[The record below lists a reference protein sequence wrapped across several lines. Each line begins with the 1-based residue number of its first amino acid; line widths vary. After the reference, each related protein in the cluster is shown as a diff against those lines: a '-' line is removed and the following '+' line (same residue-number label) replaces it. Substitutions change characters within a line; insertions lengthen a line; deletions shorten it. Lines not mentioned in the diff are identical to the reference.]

1 MGSVDYIVI
10 VAYMALLASIGF
22 IVKSFSSNISDY
34 FRAGCRGT
42 WWLTGVSLFMQGF
55 SAMVFTGI
63 SGQAYLGGLSVMV
76 IFWTNALVYF
86 IHAAF
91 IAPWLRQT
99 RVITPAD
106 AVRKRFGPRTEQ
118 IYSYYSIF
126 GGILWGGVMLLGLA
140 TFTSALFGMSL
151 NLVILVVGCTVL
163 LYSVTGGSWSVF
175 IADNLQ
181 AMVLLAV
188 TLVITGLCLHEIG
201 GIGRI
206 LQLIRETPGLAAD
219 YAFVKPEGHEYTTPF
234 PVAKGLFTAPWILAM
249 VFNAMLTAANLTG
262 CYRYLS
268 VKTGHEAR
276 KAAWLAGGLMIA
288 GSFVWIVPPIIGR
301 LLFSAEINAVEGIKS
316 VDAAYAIVAKNLLPP
331 GLIGLVLIAM
341 FAATM
346 SSMDSALTG
355 TAAVVIKNVYLPFR
369 RLLKKAELTD
379 ARQLLTGRIVNF
391 SLGLWAIF
399 WALHLGRTSSQ
410 SGLFD
415 VMLNIMVMIAAPA
428 SLPFACALFVKKV
441 PSWAAIFSMC
451 TGMAASASIFFAGKF
466 NPDFSMV
473 WATKMWTIAAAVI
486 IPFLVTR
493 LFHRTSPK
501 EFYDKV
507 DDFFSEIKT
516 PIDFKAEV
524 GEGNDLQQLKI
535 VGGLGLV
542 IGASISLLLFA
553 ADDAA
558 HRVAVAFVALFI
570 LSISSLLVWL
580 GVRSA
585 GNKGTYEQE

>member
-1 MGSVDYIVI
+1 MGPVDYIVI
-10 VAYMALLASIGF
+10 IAYMALLASIGF

-34 FRAGCRGT
+34 FRAGCQGT

-91 IAPWLRQT
+91 LAPWLRQT

-201 GIGRI
+201 GVGRI
-206 LQLIRETPGLAAD
+206 LQLIRETPGLTAD
-219 YAFVKPEGHEYTTPF
+219 YAFVKPEGHEYTAPF
-234 PVAKGLFTAPWILAM
+234 PVARGLFTGPWILAM
-249 VFNAMLTAANLTG
+249 VFNSVLTAANLTG

-276 KAAWLAGGLMIA
+276 KAAWLAGSLMIA
-288 GSFVWIVPPIIGR
+288 GSFVWIVPPIAGR

-399 WALHLGRTSSQ
+399 WAWYLGRTSSQ
-410 SGLFD
+410 SGLFE

-428 SLPFACALFVKKV
+428 SLPFACALFVKKA
-441 PSWAAIFSMC
+441 PAWAAIFSMG
-451 TGMAASASIFFAGKF
+451 TGMAASASIFFAEKL
-466 NPDFSMV
+466 NSDFSMV
-473 WATKMWTIAAAVI
+473 WATKMWTVAAAVI
-486 IPFLVTR
+486 IPFLLTQ
-493 LFHRTSPK
+493 LFRRSSPK
-501 EFYDKV
+501 AFYDQV
-507 DDFFSEIKT
+507 DDFFTEIKT
-516 PIDFKAEV
+516 PINFKSEV

-535 VGGLGLV
+535 VGGLGLL
-542 IGASISLLLFA
+542 IGASIALLLFA
-553 ADDAA
+553 ADDIVQ
-558 HRVAVAFVALFI
+558 RLAVGFVSLFI
-570 LSISSLLVWL
+570 LSISSLLGWL
-580 GVRSA
+580 GIRSSW
-585 GNKGTYEQE
+585 GKKSRDL

>member
-1 MGSVDYIVI
+1 MGTVDYIVI
-10 VAYMALLASIGF
+10 GSYMLLLASIGL

-86 IHAAF
+86 IHAAG

-106 AVRKRFGPRTEQ
+106 AVRKRFDFRTEQ
-118 IYSYYSIF
+118 VFSYYSIF

-140 TFTSALFGMSL
+140 TFTSALFGLSL
-151 NLVILVVGCTVL
+151 NVVIIGVGCTVL
-163 LYSVTGGSWSVF
+163 LYSVSGGSWSVF

-181 AMVLLAV
+181 AMVLVAV
-188 TLVITGLCLHEIG
+188 TLVVTGLCLHEIG
-201 GIGRI
+201 GVGEIFRG
-206 LQLIRETPGLAAD
+206 IRETPGLAAD
-219 YAFVKPEGHEYTTPF
+219 YAFVKSPDHVYTAPF

-249 VFNAMLTAANLTG
+249 FFNAALVAVNLTG

-268 VKTGHEAR
+268 VKTGQEAR
-276 KAAWLAGGLMIA
+276 KAAWLAGGLMIV
-288 GSFVWIVPPIIGR
+288 GSFIWIVPPVVGR
-301 LLFSAEINAVEGIKS
+301 LLFSDQINAVEGIKA

-355 TAAVVIKNVYLPFR
+355 TAAIVMKNVFIPLR
-369 RLLKKAELTD
+369 RFLKKPD
-379 ARQLLTGRIVNF
+379 MPDSRQLLTGRIVNF

-399 WALHLGRTSSQ
+399 WAFYLGQTSSK
-410 SGLFD
+410 SGLFG
-415 VMLNIMVMIAAPA
+415 VMLNIMVMIATPA

-441 PSWAAIFSMC
+441 PKWAALFSMG
-451 TGMAASASIFFAGKF
+451 TGLAASVTIFILEKT
-466 NPDFSMV
+466 NPEFSMV
-473 WATKMWTIAAAVI
+473 WATKMWTISGAVI
-486 IPFLVTR
+486 VPFLITR
-493 LFHRTSPK
+493 LFYRTSPK
-501 EFYDKV
+501 AYYDQV
-507 DDFFSEIKT
+507 DDFFKEIKT

-542 IGASISLLLFA
+542 IGASISLLIFA
-553 ADDAA
+553 ANTMA
-558 HRVAVAFVALFI
+558 HRIAVGFVALFI
-570 LSISSLLVWL
+570 LAISSMLVWL
-580 GVRSA
+580 GTRDS
-585 GNKGTYEQE
+585 NKLRDKSL

>member
-10 VAYMALLASIGF
+10 IAYMALLASIGW
-22 IVKSFSSNISDY
+22 IVRSFSSNISDY
-34 FRAGCRGT
+34 FRAGCQGT

-106 AVRKRFGPRTEQ
+106 AVRKRFGVRTEQ
-118 IYSYYSIF
+118 VFSYYSIF

-140 TFTSALFGMSL
+140 TFTSALFGLSL
-151 NLVILVVGCTVL
+151 NLVILIVGCTVL
-163 LYSVTGGSWSVF
+163 LYSVSGGSWSVF

-201 GIGRI
+201 GFGRMVEM
-206 LQLIRETPGLAAD
+206 IRQTPGLAAD
-219 YAFVKPEGHEYTTPF
+219 YAFVKPAGHEYTAPF
-234 PVAKGLFTAPWILAM
+234 PVTKGLFTGPWILAM
-249 VFNAMLTAANLTG
+249 VFNAVLTATNLTG

-268 VKTGHEAR
+268 VKTGHDAR

-288 GSFVWIVPPIIGR
+288 GSFIWIVPPIIGR
-301 LLFSAEINAVEGIKS
+301 LLFSPEINAVEGIKS

-355 TAAVVIKNVYLPFR
+355 TAAVVMKNVFLPFR
-369 RLLKKAELTD
+369 RFLKKPELTD
-379 ARQLLTGRIVNF
+379 SRQLTIGRIVNL

-399 WALHLGRTSSQ
+399 WAFYLGRTSSKN
-410 SGLFD
+410 GIFE
-415 VMLNIMVMIAAPA
+415 VMLNIIVMIAAPA
-428 SLPFACALFVKKV
+428 SLPFACALFMKKV
-441 PSWAAIFSMC
+441 PQWAALFSMG
-451 TGMAASASIFFAGKF
+451 TGLTASAVIFFSEKF

-473 WATKMWTIAAAVI
+473 WAEKMWTVSAAVI
-486 IPFLVTR
+486 IPFMLTR
-493 LFHRTSPK
+493 LFHRTSPQ
-501 EFYDKV
+501 EYYDKV
-507 DDFFSEIKT
+507 DAFFKEIKT
-516 PIDFKAEV
+516 PVDFKAEV

-542 IGASISLLLFA
+542 IGAAISLLLFA
-553 ADDAA
+553 AHEPA
-558 HRVAVAFVALFI
+558 HRIAVGFVALFI

-580 GVRSA
+580 SKRGSKKKSV
-585 GNKGTYEQE
+585 

>member
-1 MGSVDYIVI
+1 MGTVDYVVI
-10 VAYMALLASIGF
+10 GCYMLLLASIGW

-76 IFWTNALVYF
+76 IFWANALVYF
-86 IHAAF
+86 VHAAG

-106 AVRKRFGPRTEQ
+106 AVRKRFDVRTEQ
-118 IYSYYSIF
+118 VFSYYSIF

-140 TFTSALFGMSL
+140 TFTSALFGLPL
-151 NLVILVVGCTVL
+151 NIVIVGVGCTVL
-163 LYSVTGGSWSVF
+163 LYAVTGGSWSVF

-181 AMVLLAV
+181 AMVLISVTLAV
-188 TLVITGLCLHEIG
+188 TGLCLHEIG
-201 GIGRI
+201 GVGEI
-206 LQLIRETPGLAAD
+206 LRHIRETPGLAAD
-219 YAFVKPEGHEYTTPF
+219 YRFVKPADHVYAAPF
-234 PVAKGLFTAPWILAM
+234 PVARGLFTLPWILAM
-249 VFNAMLTAANLTG
+249 VFNAVLTATNLTG

-268 VKTGHEAR
+268 VKTGNEAR
-276 KAAWLAGGLMIA
+276 KAAWLAGGLMIL
-288 GSFVWIVPPIIGR
+288 GSFVWIVPPVVGR
-301 LLFSAEINAVEGIKS
+301 LLFSDQINAVECIKA

-355 TAAVVIKNVYLPFR
+355 TAAVVMKNVFLPFR
-369 RLLKKAELTD
+369 RFLKKPEMAD
-379 ARQLLTGRIVNF
+379 SRQLLIGRIVNF
-391 SLGLWAIF
+391 CLGLWAIF
-399 WALHLGRTSSQ
+399 WAYYLGRSSSK
-410 SGLFD
+410 SGLFN
-415 VMLNIMVMIAAPA
+415 VMLNIMVMIATPA

-441 PSWAAIFSMC
+441 PRWAALFSMG
-451 TGMAASASIFFAGKF
+451 TGLVASATIFALEKT
-466 NPDFSMV
+466 NPEFSMV
-473 WATKMWTIAAAVI
+473 WATKMWTISAAVI
-486 IPFLVTR
+486 IPFLFTR
-493 LFHRTSPK
+493 LFHRTSPPAY
-501 EFYDKV
+501 YDQV
-507 DDFFSEIKT
+507 AAFFREIKT

-542 IGASISLLLFA
+542 IGGAISLLLFA
-553 ADDAA
+553 ADTAA
-558 HRVAVAFVALFI
+558 HRVAVGGVSLLI
-570 LSISSLLVWL
+570 LAISSWLVWL
-580 GVRSA
+580 GTRGA
-585 GNKGTYEQE
+585 RAQR